1 MNHAR
6 VLPTRPEIGL
16 RGGLTSVFDQR
27 ALMTPVAEAAMPAF
41 DYSTVA
47 ELFPTRARR
56 SCSLPSTEG
65 SGESRLCGIQRMR
78 MAPGID
84 HRLGDQAALVV

>member
-6 VLPTRPEIGL
+6 VLPTKPEIGL

-47 ELFPTRARR
+47 ELFPNKGAAELFPAKYRR
-56 SCSLPSTEG
+56 LRREPV
-65 SGESRLCGIQRMR
+65 R
-78 MAPGID
+78 
-84 HRLGDQAALVV
+84 